1 MYEKHEVEQYFFDAP
16 TIEHLAG
23 FLTTFE
29 NPCCLC
35 APLLGKTLV
44 ERGHRV
50 RILDTDA
57 RFAHLPGFS
66 RYDIYR
72 PVWLGEEYDLILC
85 DPPFFN
91 ASLSRL
97 FTAIRTLARND
108 FSQPLLVSYL
118 TRRAHSLIQTFSP
131 FGLAPTGY
139 HPGYQTVQACE
150 RNDIELFGNLG
161 PERNERLRAA
171 GNPGG

>member
-1 MYEKHEVEQYFFDAP
+1 MYEKHEAEQYFFNAP
-16 TIEHLAG
+16 TLDHLAR
-23 FLTTFE
+23 FVASFD

-35 APLLGKTLV
+35 APLLGKTLAD
-44 ERGHRV
+44 RGHRV
-50 RILDTDA
+50 QILDVDD
-57 RFAHLPGFS
+57 RFAHLPGFR
-66 RYDIYR
+66 RYDIHR
-72 PVWLGEEYDLILC
+72 PEWLGEAFDLIFC
-85 DPPFFN
+85 DPPFFK

-108 FSQPLLVSYL
+108 FSQPLLVSCL
-118 TRRAHSLIQTFSP
+118 IRRAHNLIQTFSP

-161 PERNERLRAA
+161 QVLDEKLRSART
-171 GNPGG
+171 